1 MIYIKIRRL
10 LLQSKN
16 LFFIQLVWVIWFL
29 IKNKG
34 HFKIDMQSDSFDNN
48 YYVDRDNEDNY
59 IKTNIFNR
67 IIFRYFRHFNSAIIN
82 NTY

>member
-34 HFKIDMQSDSFDNN
+34 HFEIDMQSDSFDNN
-48 YYVDRDNEDNY
+48 YYVDRDYKDNY
-59 IKTNIFNR
+59 IKTNIFNL
-67 IIFRYFRHFNSAIIN
+67 IGDIFWCN
-82 NTY
+82 

>member
-34 HFKIDMQSDSFDNN
+34 HFEINMNKEDFTLN
-48 YYVDRDNEDNY
+48 YYVDRDDYDNI
-59 IKTNIFNR
+59 IKTDIFSL
-67 IIFRYFRHFNSAIIN
+67 IGDIFWCN
-82 NTY
+82 